1 MLQHAGYTLAHR
13 WHLFHLACVC
23 IPSCKGVSYQL
34 LCVQLLTVSC
44 CKQSDMTTKGVVWHV
59 QALTTYLTKLRVK
72 MSHQEKENGGKA
84 EDILVGI
91 CKLPHNAYKHANVP
105 PCLQL

>member
-1 MLQHAGYTLAHR
+1 
-13 WHLFHLACVC
+13 
-23 IPSCKGVSYQL
+23 
-34 LCVQLLTVSC
+34 
-44 CKQSDMTTKGVVWHV
+44 MTTKGIVWHV

-91 CKLPHNAYKHANVP
+91 CKASVQ
-105 PCLQL
+105 CLQPCKCTPMSPAVEFALCTVFSRDPLHGWARRIPSSV